1 MKNLFILSVLIVSAI
16 AVMGQPPTGKAKKGM
31 IFGEKTTAD
40 GAITV
45 NQLTRLVSEDKP
57 LDVKVE
63 GRVMDVCTKEGC
75 WLKLEMAQGGTM
87 MVKMKDHAFLV
98 PVSLN
103 GKEVVVDA
111 VAKLNVTSVAELQHY
126 AEDAGKSKEA
136 IAAITEPKKEIVL
149 TAKGILVM

>member
-1 MKNLFILSVLIVSAI
+1 MKKLLTLSVLILSAI
-16 AVMGQPPTGKAKKGM
+16 AVMAQPPKGEAKKGM
-31 IFGEKTTAD
+31 TFGAKTTAD

-45 NQLTRLVSEDKP
+45 NQLTPLVSEDKP

-63 GRVMDVCTKEGC
+63 GRVMEVCTKEGC
-75 WLKLEMAQGGTM
+75 WLKLETAQGGTM

-103 GKEVVVDA
+103 GKNIVVDA
-111 VAKLNVTSVAELQHY
+111 IAKLNVTSVAELQHY

-136 IAAITEPKKEIVL
+136 IEAITEPKKEIIL
-149 TAKGILVM
+149 TAKGILVR